1 MKHTVTLL
9 LGCIFPLVASAQNI
23 NFTDDHAK
31 SVCVQNWDTS
41 GDGELSMEEA
51 AAVTDLNSKFAFDAE
66 IIRFPELQYFT
77 GLSCISTYDFYSCK
91 NLRTIVLPP
100 QIKYIGSSAFFG
112 CTYLQEIV
120 IPSAV
125 KTLYQYAFN
134 GCNRLQSVTLSE
146 GLTTIGDYAFS
157 ACNSLQGIAIP
168 STVTSISGSAFWSCS
183 SLTSV
188 TVDTDNTVYDS
199 REDCN
204 AIIKTSTNT
213 LQLGTVNTIIP
224 SSVTTIGES
233 AFYGNVRLQTIDI
246 PEGVNTIDISAFSG
260 CTALTT
266 VTLPSTTLS
275 SIGSYAFN
283 GCKKLSSICLPE
295 GLKTISDFAFK
306 GCSALKKIYIPST
319 VTTIDFYAFS
329 ECSRLKKVAMAN
341 ATPVSIDASVF
352 PYYKSSTLY
361 VPKGCL
367 EAYKNAKIWKD
378 FMNVVELDNN
388 ITASV
393 TPEQMEYDTEAT
405 LTLNLANDDFFSYQ
419 SVQMD
424 ITLPQHFTLDADNIA
439 LSDRCAGMT
448 VSLMPL
454 EDNTYRLT
462 CTSENASISGTEGAL
477 INLKIKGNAPTG
489 NYQGIINNAVLT
501 SENGTQPLDDAEF
514 SWSVL
519 GYPLGDVNH
528 DGDVDVADV
537 MLVVNHV
544 LDYESSAVFYIEN
557 ADVNGDG
564 SVGVSDVMGIVN
576 IVLGL

>member
-1 MKHTVTLL
+1 MKNSAILL
-9 LGCIFPLVASAQNI
+9 LGCLFPLVAIADNI
-23 NFTDDHAK
+23 RFYDDHVK

-51 AAVTDLNSKFAFDAE
+51 AAVTQLSTKFSFDSE
-66 IIRFPELQYFT
+66 ITRFPELQYFT
-77 GLSCISTYDFYSCK
+77 GLRSITTYEFYSCN
-91 NLRTIVLPP
+91 NLVSINLPP
-100 QIKYIGSSAFFG
+100 QITTIGTSAFYG
-112 CTYLQEIV
+112 CSKLQQIEI
-120 IPSAV
+120 PEAV
-125 KTLYQYAFN
+125 HTVSDYAFN
-134 GCNRLQSVTLSE
+134 GCNSLQSITFHE
-146 GLTTIGDYAFS
+146 GLTSIGDYAFS
-157 ACNSLQGIAIP
+157 YCSSLQRIDLPA
-168 STVTSISGSAFWSCS
+168 SLTSISLSAFWSCS
-183 SLTSV
+183 SLNAI
-188 TVDTDNTVYDS
+188 TVNTDNTVYDS

-204 AIIKTSTNT
+204 GLILSSTNT
-213 LQLGTVNTIIP
+213 LQFGITTTVIP
-224 SSVTTIGES
+224 VSVTTIGPS
-233 AFYGNVRLQTIDI
+233 AFYGNSKIETMDI
-246 PEGVNTIDISAFSG
+246 PEGVETIGGSAFSG
-260 CTALTT
+260 CTALAT
-266 VTLPSTTLS
+266 VSLPSTLT
-275 SIGSYAFN
+275 SIGNSAFS
-283 GCKKLSSICLPE
+283 GCKKLTNITLQE
-295 GLKTISDFAFK
+295 GLETIGESAFK
-306 GCSALKKIYIPST
+306 SCSNLRKVFIPST
-319 VTTIDFYAFS
+319 VTKIDYSAFAES
-329 ECSRLKKVAMAN
+329 SRLRKVAVA
-341 ATPVSIDASVF
+341 ATTPITIAASVF

-462 CTSENASISGTEGAL
+462 CTSENASISGTEGGL

-489 NYQGIINNAVLT
+489 NYQGIVNNAVLT

-537 MLVVNHV
+537 MLVVNYV

-576 IVLGL
+576 IVLDL